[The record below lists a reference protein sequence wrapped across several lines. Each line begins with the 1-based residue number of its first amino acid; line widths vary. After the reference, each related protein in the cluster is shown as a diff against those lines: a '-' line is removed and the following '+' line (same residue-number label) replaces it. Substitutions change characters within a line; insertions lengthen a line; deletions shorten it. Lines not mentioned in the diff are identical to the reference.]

1 MLTPKQEK
9 FCECIVSGM
18 SAKDAYTTAY
28 NTKASEQVLYNE
40 SSKLMLRDDIQ
51 ARIADMRKPLIK
63 AAQQTA
69 LSEREKIKAKLWEII
84 NNPEANDSDRIRSC
98 DVLNRMNAEY
108 INIQRI
114 EKDETPIS
122 DLDTQKL
129 IEITKLA

>member
-9 FCECIVSGM
+9 FCECIVGGM

-84 NNPEANDSDRIRSC
+84 NNPNANDSDRIRSC

>member
-114 EKDETPIS
+114 EKDETPIQE
-122 DLDTQKL
+122 LDTNKL
-129 IEITKLA
+129 IELTKLA